1 MPKPQMALTESE
13 KNYESKKNAEPKS
26 DWPGILF
33 KSKLTVIILP
43 VQEQVL
49 LPVLEQGPLLE
60 RVQELEPL
68 QGQELEQAPLLELGY
83 LAQPPAPRVEM
94 FLLPIFLRI
103 FGSLPIRPDSRY
115 LPLRFSK
122 FSYNMS

>member
-60 RVQELEPL
+60 RVQEQGLEL
-68 QGQELEQAPLLELGY
+68 APLLELGY

-115 LPLRFSK
+115 LLLRFSK

>member
-1 MPKPQMALTESE
+1 
-13 KNYESKKNAEPKS
+13 
-26 DWPGILF
+26 
-33 KSKLTVIILP
+33 

-49 LPVLEQGPLLE
+49 LPVQAQGPLLE

-68 QGQELEQAPLLELGY
+68 QGQELERAPLLEPGC
-83 LAQPPAPRVEM
+83 LAQASAPRIEM

-115 LPLRFSK
+115 LLLRFSK

>member
-1 MPKPQMALTESE
+1 ML
-13 KNYESKKNAEPKS
+13 
-26 DWPGILF
+26 I
-33 KSKLTVIILP
+33 
-43 VQEQVL
+43 
-49 LPVLEQGPLLE
+49 PVLEQGPLLE
-60 RVQELEPL
+60 RVQEQGLEPL